1 MCDLLSQPQQQRQ
14 QRTGQKL
21 SDRQLNKSQTHL
33 SVVDSNNNTS
43 VEMSSNSCTNSNR
56 FNSSTI
62 NSTNR
67 PSKSNPKHDKQKS
80 DMNSLVANENS
91 IDSVD
96 SSSGSSNGGGKNE
109 NSNSRGNTVSK
120 DKNLISINGDLQQ
133 QQTRCLTKT
142 LETLTDI
149 NSHCSIVEQ
158 RTKKSTSQSFDG
170 IELIHSNHS
179 DSTKHDHFSVNSS
192 KSPPSSP
199 SSSSVTSSPV
209 SSHSHSH
216 RNNENPPW
224 NNSNIIN
231 KDINATN
238 LCITNSQADMT
249 DKQNILTADNLV
261 HGKSSIYCR
270 QHRRQ
275 YNKSYCKSE
284 NEINRENTEHQQ
296 PDEQDDGGMEEKGD
310 GEDHDDKDA
319 CDDEQSVHSHMG
331 QNNGDAD
338 DSIDDDNDN
347 SYLNEQEMNHYS
359 TSLSTLTSDSLNSC
373 ISPMLAAAAM
383 AALTT
388 GCFPTSC
395 NQLNQLNYSLLS
407 KSYGIPQLSPPPPSA
422 QTLLPPPP
430 PSSSSAYSQRLQ
442 MTKQQQSSFLNSPPN
457 RHSKANGAHYHHQ
470 YVTSNNNIN
479 ISSLSSTGCNSFPTA
494 LHSSHLSNHNHNCS
508 DDYNPTNS
516 NNHSSSSLTTT
527 PPPPHLSSRSNSPHP
542 STRLLSSNHLTF
554 MSQDDD
560 DVDEQDDELESEEV
574 EDIEEIENST
584 QGNNHQWTFEE
595 QFKQLYVISD
605 DPKRKEFLDELFVYM
620 QRRGTPVNRI
630 PIMAKQVLDLYE
642 LFQLVVARGGL
653 VEVINKKLWRE
664 ITKGLN
670 LPSSI
675 TSAAF
680 TLRTQY
686 MKYLYPYE
694 CETLGLSSP
703 NELQAAID
711 GNRREARRSSYTF
724 DYPMMNVPNTSRSTS
739 PASTTNLQTTTITTG
754 TSTTTT
760 TSNTLPNSPSPLNI
774 NSSLSNSVYPN
785 PLAFPNNG
793 THPDVNQL
801 LSNLPTDS
809 TPFCPN
815 TLGFNTQFGQFNP
828 FLTIPTGSLPTNVL
842 PIQPPSIISSSTSSS
857 TPLSVASSNQ
867 TGNNQAS
874 LFPSHFFPPM
884 VSGSNFPLIGP
895 NFQGF
900 TATMNNPDDPFMVS
914 SSSAQSGTLL
924 SNVPNSFAD
933 PNAMAA
939 AAAAAATLFSAGFP
953 TLPGAFSSTT
963 PPSVPPGLHPSLPI
977 TTTLTTIP
985 NNPYLVNSPSLIN
998 SNGCLKFPTLNN
1010 LRNQTVHSTSNVTS
1024 IDMNEGNGSRGL
1036 RSKNKLALHDTDD
1049 CQFTSSLPLNLTA
1062 NETGIQ
1068 KIDEKGTSYLDNDS
1082 RSSTL
1087 MQLDHEKLNKL
1098 QYDDDENESFILHS
1112 NERFMQKDGKDN
1124 LLNNF
1129 NENDSTRNH
1138 HKDDSDA
1145 VDDDIHNNHGSD
1157 DDDDEDDDIMHT
1169 DSSDIRNEHM
1179 ELRSKSNPSGEIN
1192 KRELTGTNSN
1202 NINNRLQQSNFSFE
1216 NDEPNIK
1223 TAAQVA
1229 CQQLWVAAAAAAAGL
1244 HCGTIKTPE
1253 TNNYGLLTRNS
1264 NSPLKSNHISQQM
1277 DNSCNITNNNNN
1289 SSKQIHHSSY
1299 SKSSYSSNKK
1309 THSRTPSHVDTP
1321 NAKMPKLSLN
1331 NSMNTSSAGSSCN
1344 EINGKQQSNTT
1355 LNLSK
1360 KSSESRRQ
1368 NEITSISTNLN
1379 FNHSNNSSLGVN
1391 NNTLTSAQLSMS
1403 TQNFRIQTQPGARMG
1418 LPQNAMVVTMEIG
1431 NILYQGVLFGQLK
1444 R

>member
-1 MCDLLSQPQQQRQ
+1 MTRVRLFTYPYTKYCMSTLIHNISKRGAIFNGRWCKTWTTRPSADLDFELYTLMEKAKAVLMKKDAILEHPSVLAEAIDCIQYNNPQTGHDLAEELLVESYQGAIEFLFELGTWLTYIDEDAQSTRNIIESVVKEAILQNYDRSKAITCLTDEASADTMEWLSQMVESPTWRQ
-14 QRTGQKL
+14 TIYNLAQHPRNEDCPFL
-21 SDRQLNKSQTHL
+21 SLSMPCIAVKESLIGELVSVPLAWNTLGIFLKCVIYVLQPLLAAGDAVKDQTFMY
-33 SVVDSNNNTS
+33 SVAFLQPKRNT
-43 VEMSSNSCTNSNR
+43 
-56 FNSSTI
+56 
-62 NSTNR
+62 
-67 PSKSNPKHDKQKS
+67 
-80 DMNSLVANENS
+80 
-91 IDSVD
+91 
-96 SSSGSSNGGGKNE
+96 
-109 NSNSRGNTVSK
+109 
-120 DKNLISINGDLQQ
+120 
-133 QQTRCLTKT
+133 
-142 LETLTDI
+142 
-149 NSHCSIVEQ
+149 
-158 RTKKSTSQSFDG
+158 TS
-170 IELIHSNHS
+170 
-179 DSTKHDHFSVNSS
+179 SVNY
-192 KSPPSSP
+192 
-199 SSSSVTSSPV
+199 SSV
-209 SSHSHSH
+209 SHS
-216 RNNENPPW
+216 EMGPV
-224 NNSNIIN
+224 NSES
-231 KDINATN
+231 
-238 LCITNSQADMT
+238 L
-249 DKQNILTADNLV
+249 
-261 HGKSSIYCR
+261 
-270 QHRRQ
+270 
-275 YNKSYCKSE
+275 
-284 NEINRENTEHQQ
+284 
-296 PDEQDDGGMEEKGD
+296 P
-310 GEDHDDKDA
+310 
-319 CDDEQSVHSHMG
+319 
-331 QNNGDAD
+331 
-338 DSIDDDNDN
+338 SIDDVKGFVSTIDEERQPYSSEAESYFSNDTAQDMLTHFLEMGCH
-347 SYLNEQEMNHYS
+347 SEHGYLLLQSILQCLARRMKSHCAHHLIWLLEAEASRRGRDVSRYTTYLCGARDYPDSMDAMRTILKEQDLVPDAVLQVSHKS
-359 TSLSTLTSDSLNSC
+359 SV
-373 ISPMLAAAAM
+373 
-383 AALTT
+383 
-388 GCFPTSC
+388 
-395 NQLNQLNYSLLS
+395 LLS
-407 KSYGIPQLSPPPPSA
+407 PCN
-422 QTLLPPPP
+422 TDVC
-430 PSSSSAYSQRLQ
+430 SS
-442 MTKQQQSSFLNSPPN
+442 
-457 RHSKANGAHYHHQ
+457 
-470 YVTSNNNIN
+470 
-479 ISSLSSTGCNSFPTA
+479 
-494 LHSSHLSNHNHNCS
+494 
-508 DDYNPTNS
+508 
-516 NNHSSSSLTTT
+516 
-527 PPPPHLSSRSNSPHP
+527 
-542 STRLLSSNHLTF
+542 
-554 MSQDDD
+554 
-560 DVDEQDDELESEEV
+560 
-574 EDIEEIENST
+574 
-584 QGNNHQWTFEE
+584 
-595 QFKQLYVISD
+595 
-605 DPKRKEFLDELFVYM
+605 
-620 QRRGTPVNRI
+620 TPVNRI

-793 THPDVNQL
+793 THPVY
-801 LSNLPTDS
+801 S

-1036 RSKNKLALHDTDD
+1036 RSKNKLALHDSDD

-1098 QYDDDENESFILHS
+1098 QYDDENESFILHS

-1129 NENDSTRNH
+1129 NENDSTRNR

-1145 VDDDIHNNHGSD
+1145 VDDDIHNNHGS

-1299 SKSSYSSNKK
+1299 SKSSYSSSKK

-1344 EINGKQQSNTT
+1344 EINGKHQSNTT

-1403 TQNFRIQTQPGARMG
+1403 TQNFRIQTQPGKYIM
-1418 LPQNAMVVTMEIG
+1418 NEIMITMIKYE
-1431 NILYQGVLFGQLK
+1431 
-1444 R
+1444 